1 MVGVAFF
8 LLLFLHESH
17 FFSTFATEKI
27 KGWKCDN
34 KIDKMQKIIEIKGG
48 VVRHPQM
55 RMGAPIDFE
64 LLAGEQLAIVGDNG
78 SGKTRLVDVLTGKCA
93 LMPMNGVK
101 YDFAPSKAKLV
112 SDNMKYLTFRDSYGT
127 TEGVYYYQQ
136 RWNQNDIE
144 ETPLVKD
151 LLAES
156 FRIAEEGLTRK
167 TVFDKFL
174 VREETPEQEAARLAE
189 EEADKR
195 AMHQELEKVRMHLYE
210 IFHLEQL
217 LDKHIILLSSG
228 ELRKFQLT
236 KTLLTNP
243 RVLIMDNPF
252 IGLDVTARGQ
262 LAEFL
267 TLLTK
272 ETNVSVVLVLSKT
285 DDIPDFITH
294 VVPVKDL
301 KVGEKMTLQEYK
313 DSMEP
318 VPARMLSEEKERA
331 ILALPECL
339 NESGA
344 LYMENGTCPSVIDF
358 RKVNIRY
365 GERTILKDLSF
376 KVMQGEHWALSGE
389 NGAGKSTLLSI
400 VCADNPQSYA
410 NDIVLF
416 GHQRGKGESIWDIKK
431 HIGYISPEM
440 HRAYMK
446 DIPAVDI
453 VASGLS
459 DVSGLYKKPKP
470 EQRAVCEFWMDIFGI
485 KQYADTTFLKL
496 SSGEQRLVLLARAF
510 VKDPSLLILDEPLHG
525 LDLKNRRLVKDVIE
539 VFCQR
544 KNKTMIMVT
553 HYKEEYP
560 RNIDHEIFLKKIS

>member
-1 MVGVAFF
+1 
-8 LLLFLHESH
+8 
-17 FFSTFATEKI
+17 
-27 KGWKCDN
+27 
-34 KIDKMQKIIEIKGG
+34 MQKIIDIKGG
-48 VVRHPQM
+48 EVRHPLF
-55 RMGAPIDFE
+55 RMNAPIDFE

-78 SGKTRLVDVLTGKCA
+78 SGKTRLVDILTGKCA
-93 LMPMNGVK
+93 LMPMNEVK
-101 YDFAPSKAKLV
+101 YDFAPSKAKMV
-112 SDNMKYLTFRDSYGT
+112 SDNIKYLSFRDSYGT
-127 TEGVYYYQQ
+127 NEGVYYYQQ

-144 ETPLVKD
+144 ETPLVRD

-156 FRIAEEGLTRK
+156 FRVAEEGLTRK
-167 TVFDKFL
+167 TLYDKFV
-174 VREETPEQEAARLAE
+174 VRDETPEQEAERLAKE
-189 EEADKR
+189 AADKL
-195 AMHQELEKVRMHLYE
+195 AMHKELEKVRKHLYE

-272 ETNVSVVLVLSKT
+272 ETNVTVVLVLSKT
-285 DDIPDFITH
+285 DDIPDFVTH
-294 VVPVKDL
+294 VVEVKDL
-301 KVGEKMTLQEYK
+301 KVGEKMTLAAYK
-313 DSMEP
+313 DARVP
-318 VPARMLSEEKERA
+318 VPARMLSEEKENA
-331 ILALPECL
+331 ILALPYAE
-339 NESGA
+339 GA
-344 LYMENGTCPSVIDF
+344 DAEVAPGTEQVIDF

-365 GERTILKDLSF
+365 GERSILKDLSF
-376 KVMQGEHWALSGE
+376 TVMNGEHWALSGE

-440 HRAYMK
+440 HRAFMR

-470 EQRAVCEFWMDIFGI
+470 EQKAVCEFWMDMFGI
-485 KQYADTTFLKL
+485 KHHADTTFLKL

-525 LDLKNRRLVKDVIE
+525 LDLKNRRLVKDIIE
-539 VFCQR
+539 VFCRR

-553 HYKEEYP
+553 HYQEELP
-560 RNIDHEIFLKKIS
+560 KNIDHSIFLKKQI

>member
-1 MVGVAFF
+1 
-8 LLLFLHESH
+8 
-17 FFSTFATEKI
+17 
-27 KGWKCDN
+27 
-34 KIDKMQKIIEIKGG
+34 
-48 VVRHPQM
+48 
-55 RMGAPIDFE
+55 MGAPINFE

-101 YDFAPSKAKLV
+101 YDFTPSKAKMV
-112 SDNMKYLTFRDSYGT
+112 SDNMKYLSFRDSYGT
-127 TEGVYYYQQ
+127 NEGVYYYQQ

-144 ETPLVKD
+144 ETPLVRD

-174 VREETPEQEAARLAE
+174 VRDETPEQEARRMAQ
-189 EEADKR
+189 EEADR
-195 AMHQELEKVRMHLYE
+195 QAMHKELEKVRKHLYE

-228 ELRKFQLT
+228 EMRKFQLT

-252 IGLDVTARGQ
+252 IGLDANARKQ
-262 LAEFL
+262 LGDFL
-267 TLLTK
+267 TLLTQ

-294 VVPVKDL
+294 VVEVKDL
-301 KVGEKMTLQEYK
+301 KVGTKMTLQDYK
-313 DSMEP
+313 DSRVP
-318 VPARMLSEEKERA
+318 VPSRMLSEEKERA
-331 ILALPECL
+331 ILALPYAAEAGR
-339 NESGA
+339 EVSSGT
-344 LYMENGTCPSVIDF
+344 EQVIDF

-376 KVMQGEHWALSGE
+376 TVMNGEHWALNGE

-446 DIPAVDI
+446 DIPAVDV

-459 DVSGLYKKPKP
+459 DQQPTCWAFSQRLMKP
-470 EQRAVCEFWMDIFGI
+470 AVRETCEFWMDVFGI
-485 KQYADTTFLKL
+485 KRYADTTFLKL

-544 KNKTMIMVT
+544 KNKTLLMVT
-553 HYKEEYP
+553 HYREEYP
-560 RNIDHEIFLKKIS
+560 CNIDHEIYLKKII

>member
-1 MVGVAFF
+1 
-8 LLLFLHESH
+8 
-17 FFSTFATEKI
+17 
-27 KGWKCDN
+27 
-34 KIDKMQKIIEIKGG
+34 MQKIIEIKGG

-78 SGKTRLVDVLTGKCA
+78 SGKTRLVDVLMGKCA
-93 LMPMNGVK
+93 LMPMQGVK
-101 YDFAPSKAKLV
+101 YDFTPSKAKMV
-112 SDNMKYLTFRDSYGT
+112 SDNIKYLSFRDSYGT
-127 TEGVYYYQQ
+127 NEGVYYYQQ

-151 LLAES
+151 LLADS

-174 VREETPEQEAARLAE
+174 VRDETPEQEAERLRQE
-189 EEADKR
+189 EKDR
-195 AMHQELEKVRMHLYE
+195 VLMHNELEKVRKHLYE

-236 KTLLTNP
+236 KTLMTNP

-252 IGLDVTARGQ
+252 IGLDVTARAQ

-301 KVGEKMTLQEYK
+301 KVGQKMTLKAYLE
-313 DSMEP
+313 SREP
-318 VPARMLSEEKERA
+318 VPARMLSEEKEKA
-331 ILALPECL
+331 ILDLGVRSEEPLARRSQLGIECSAVDKVSIPHSSFL
-339 NESGA
+339 IPNS
-344 LYMENGTCPSVIDF
+344 TVIEF
-358 RKVNIRY
+358 RHVNIRY
-365 GERTILKDLSF
+365 GERTILKDLNLTV
-376 KVMQGEHWALSGE
+376 KEGEHWALNGE

-416 GHQRGKGESIWDIKK
+416 GHQRGKGESIWDIKR

-446 DIPAVDI
+446 DVPAIDI

-470 EQRAVCEFWMDIFGI
+470 EQRAMCEFWMDIFGI
-485 KQYADTTFLKL
+485 KRYADTTFLHL

-510 VKDPSLLILDEPLHG
+510 VKDPALLILDEPLHG
-525 LDLKNRRLVKDVIE
+525 LDLKNRRLVKDIIE

-544 KNKTMIMVT
+544 KHKTLLMVT
-553 HYKEEYP
+553 HYREEYP
-560 RNIDHEIFLKKIS
+560 KNIDHEMFLKKIDN

>member
-1 MVGVAFF
+1 
-8 LLLFLHESH
+8 
-17 FFSTFATEKI
+17 
-27 KGWKCDN
+27 
-34 KIDKMQKIIEIKGG
+34 MQKIIEIKGG

-78 SGKTRLVDVLTGKCA
+78 SGKTRLVDVLMGKCA
-93 LMPMNGVK
+93 LMPMQGVK
-101 YDFAPSKAKLV
+101 YDFTPSKAKMV
-112 SDNMKYLTFRDSYGT
+112 SDNIKYLSFRDSYGT
-127 TEGVYYYQQ
+127 NEGVYYYQQ

-174 VREETPEQEAARLAE
+174 VRDETPEQEAERLRQE
-189 EEADKR
+189 EEDR
-195 AMHQELEKVRMHLYE
+195 VLMHNELEKVRKHLYE

-236 KTLLTNP
+236 KTLMTNP

-252 IGLDVTARGQ
+252 IGLDVTARAQ

-267 TLLTK
+267 ILL
-272 ETNVSVVLVLSKT
+272 
-285 DDIPDFITH
+285 
-294 VVPVKDL
+294 VKDL
-301 KVGEKMTLQEYK
+301 KVGQKMTLQAYLESK
-313 DSMEP
+313 EP
-318 VPARMLSEEKERA
+318 VPVRMLSEEKEKA
-331 ILALPECL
+331 ILELGVRSEELKVP
-339 NESGA
+339 NS
-344 LYMENGTCPSVIDF
+344 TVIEF
-358 RKVNIRY
+358 RHVNIRY
-365 GERTILKDLSF
+365 GERTILKDLNLTV
-376 KVMQGEHWALSGE
+376 KEGEHWALNGE

-416 GHQRGKGESIWDIKK
+416 GHQRGKGESIWDIKR

-446 DIPAVDI
+446 DVPAIDI

-470 EQRAVCEFWMDIFGI
+470 EQRAMCEFWMDIFGI
-485 KQYADTTFLKL
+485 KRYADTTFLHL

-510 VKDPSLLILDEPLHG
+510 VKDPALLILDEPLHG
-525 LDLKNRRLVKDVIE
+525 LDLKNRRLVKDIIE

-544 KNKTMIMVT
+544 KHKTLLMVT
-553 HYKEEYP
+553 HYREEYP
-560 RNIDHEIFLKKIS
+560 KNIDHEIYLKKVDN

>member
-1 MVGVAFF
+1 
-8 LLLFLHESH
+8 
-17 FFSTFATEKI
+17 
-27 KGWKCDN
+27 
-34 KIDKMQKIIEIKGG
+34 MQKIIEIRGG
-48 VVRHPQM
+48 EVRHPMM
-55 RMGAPIDFE
+55 RMNAPIDFD
-64 LLAGEQLAIVGDNG
+64 LLAGEQLAIVGSNG

-93 LMPMNGVK
+93 LMPMNGVH
-101 YDFAPSKAKLV
+101 YDFAPSKAKMV
-112 SDNMKYLTFRDSYGT
+112 SDNIKYLSFRDSYGT
-127 TEGVYYYQQ
+127 NEGVYYYQQ

-144 ETPLVKD
+144 ETPLVRD

-167 TVFDKFL
+167 TVFDKFV
-174 VREETPEQEAARLAE
+174 VRDETPEQENARLAQE
-189 EEADKR
+189 ERDR
-195 AMHQELEKVRMHLYE
+195 QVMHQELEKVRQHLYD

-252 IGLDVTARGQ
+252 IGLDVNARSQ
-262 LAEFL
+262 LSDFL
-267 TLLTK
+267 TLLTR
-272 ETNVSVVLVLSKT
+272 ETNVAVVLVLSKT

-294 VVPVKDL
+294 VVEVKDL
-301 KVGEKMTLQEYK
+301 KVGRKMTLQEFK
-313 DSMEP
+313 DGREP

-331 ILALPECL
+331 IIGIPSLPSIER
-339 NESGA
+339 EQ
-344 LYMENGTCPSVIDF
+344 PSSIISF
-358 RKVNIRY
+358 NKVNIHY

-376 KVMQGEHWALSGE
+376 TVMEGEHWALNGE

-416 GHQRGKGESIWDIKK
+416 GHQRGKGESIWDIKR

-440 HRAYMK
+440 HRAFMR
-446 DIPAVDI
+446 DVPAIDI

-459 DVSGLYKKPKP
+459 DVSGLYRKAKA
-470 EQRAVCEFWMDIFGI
+470 EQRMVCEFWMDIFGV

-525 LDLKNRRLVKDVIE
+525 LDLKNRRLVKDIIE

-544 KNKTMIMVT
+544 PHKTLLMVT
-553 HYKEEYP
+553 HYWEEYP
-560 RNIDHEIFLKKIS
+560 KNIDHEIYLKKRS

>member
-1 MVGVAFF
+1 
-8 LLLFLHESH
+8 
-17 FFSTFATEKI
+17 
-27 KGWKCDN
+27 
-34 KIDKMQKIIEIKGG
+34 MQKLIEVHEG

-55 RMGAPIDFE
+55 KMAAPIDFE

-78 SGKTRLVDVLTGKCA
+78 SGKSRLVDVLTGKCA
-93 LMPMNGVK
+93 LMPMHEVR
-101 YDFAPSKAKLV
+101 YDFWPSKAKMV
-112 SDNMKYLTFRDSYGT
+112 SDNIKYLTFRDSYGT
-127 TEGVYYYQQ
+127 NEGVYYYQQ
-136 RWNQNDIE
+136 RWNQNDID
-144 ETPLVKD
+144 ETPVVRD
-151 LLAES
+151 LLADA

-167 TVFDKFL
+167 TVFDKFV
-174 VREETPEQEAARLAE
+174 VRDETPEEEAKRLAQ
-189 EEADKR
+189 EEADR
-195 AMHQELEKVRMHLYE
+195 AEMRVELEKVRKHLFE

-217 LDKHIILLSSG
+217 MDKHVILLSSG

-236 KTLLTNP
+236 KTLMTNP

-267 TLLTK
+267 TLLTR
-272 ETNVSVVLVLSKT
+272 ETQVAVVLVLSKT

-294 VVPVKDL
+294 VVEVKDL
-301 KVGEKMTLQEYK
+301 KVGQKKTLQEYK
-313 DSMEP
+313 ESMVP
-318 VPARMLSEEKERA
+318 VPPRMLSEEKERA
-331 ILALPECL
+331 ILALPYADDAHTEMA
-339 NESGA
+339 SGT
-344 LYMENGTCPSVIDF
+344 EQVIDF

-376 KVMQGEHWALSGE
+376 TVMNGEHWALSGE

-446 DIPAVDI
+446 DIPSIDI
-453 VASGLS
+453 VASGLNS
-459 DVSGLYKKPKP
+459 VSGLYKKANP
-470 EQRAVCEFWMDIFGI
+470 EQRAICEFWMDVFGI
-485 KQYADTTFLKL
+485 KRYADTTFLKL

-539 VFCQR
+539 VFCRR
-544 KNKTMIMVT
+544 KNKTMMMVT
-553 HYKEEYP
+553 HYKEELP
-560 RNIDHEIFLKKIS
+560 RNIDHEIFLKKVR

>member
-1 MVGVAFF
+1 
-8 LLLFLHESH
+8 
-17 FFSTFATEKI
+17 
-27 KGWKCDN
+27 
-34 KIDKMQKIIEIKGG
+34 MQKIIEVKGG

-55 RMGAPIDFE
+55 RMRAPIDFE

-93 LMPMNGVK
+93 LMPMQEVK
-101 YDFAPSKAKLV
+101 YDFAPSRAKMV
-112 SDNMKYLTFRDSYGT
+112 SDNIKYLTFKDSYGT
-127 TEGVYYYQQ
+127 SEGVYYYQQ

-144 ETPLVKD
+144 ETPLVRD
-151 LLAES
+151 LLVES

-167 TVFDKFL
+167 TVYDKFL
-174 VREETPEQEAARLAE
+174 VSDETPEQKVERLCQE
-189 EEADKR
+189 EEHKR
-195 AMHQELEKVRMHLYE
+195 MMHNELEKIRKHLYE

-243 RVLIMDNPF
+243 KVLIMDNPF

-267 TLLTK
+267 TLLTR
-272 ETNVSVVLVLSKT
+272 ETDVSVILVLSKT

-294 VVPVKDL
+294 VVTVKDL
-301 KVGEKMTLQEYK
+301 KIGEKMTRREFEEK
-313 DSMEP
+313 REK
-318 VPARMLSEEKERA
+318 VPERMLTKEKEKA
-331 ILALPECL
+331 ILEMS
-339 NESGA
+339 EVREEQGA
-344 LYMENGTCPSVIDF
+344 RGEEQEVREGQEERVIEF
-358 RKVNIRY
+358 RGVNIRY
-365 GERTILKDLSF
+365 GERTILRDLNLVV
-376 KVMQGEHWALSGE
+376 KAGEHWALNGE

-446 DIPAVDI
+446 DIPAIDI

-470 EQRAVCEFWMDIFGI
+470 EQRAVCEFWMDIFGV

-525 LDLKNRRLVKDVIE
+525 LDLKNRRLVKDIIE
-539 VFCQR
+539 VFCRR
-544 KNKTMIMVT
+544 KNKTLLMVT
-553 HYKEEYP
+553 HYREEYP
-560 RNIDHEIFLKKIS
+560 KIIDHEIYLKKI

>member
-1 MVGVAFF
+1 
-8 LLLFLHESH
+8 
-17 FFSTFATEKI
+17 
-27 KGWKCDN
+27 
-34 KIDKMQKIIEIKGG
+34 MQKIIEVKGG

-93 LMPMNGVK
+93 LMPMQEVK
-101 YDFAPSKAKLV
+101 YDFAPSRAKMV
-112 SDNMKYLTFRDSYGT
+112 SDNIKYLTFRDSYGT

-144 ETPLVKD
+144 ETPLVRD

-156 FRIAEEGLTRK
+156 FRMAEEGLTRK

-174 VREETPEQEAARLAE
+174 VRDETPEQEQERLRQE
-189 EEADKR
+189 EEDKR
-195 AMHQELEKVRMHLYE
+195 LMHAELEKVRKHLYE

-252 IGLDVTARGQ
+252 IGLDVTARAQ

-267 TLLTK
+267 TLLTR

-294 VVPVKDL
+294 VVTVKDL
-301 KVGEKMTLQEYK
+301 KVGRKMTQQEFK
-313 DSMEP
+313 ESSEP
-318 VPARMLSEEKERA
+318 VPARMLTEAKAKA
-331 ILALPECL
+331 ILE
-339 NESGA
+339 
-344 LYMENGTCPSVIDF
+344 MEEGRSLMADGRSQMEDGEETVIEF
-358 RKVNIRY
+358 RNVNIRY
-365 GERTILKDLSF
+365 GERTILKDLNLTV
-376 KVMQGEHWALSGE
+376 KEGEHWALNGE

-416 GHQRGKGESIWDIKK
+416 GHQRGKGESIWDIKR

-446 DIPAVDI
+446 DIPAIDI

-459 DVSGLYKKPKP
+459 DVSGLYRKPKP
-470 EQRAVCEFWMDIFGI
+470 EQRAVCEFWMDIFGV

-510 VKDPSLLILDEPLHG
+510 VKDPALLILDEPLHG
-525 LDLKNRRLVKDVIE
+525 LDLKNRRLVKDIIE

-544 KNKTMIMVT
+544 PHKTMLMVT
-553 HYKEEYP
+553 HYREEYP
-560 RNIDHEIFLKKIS
+560 KNIDHEIYLKKIV

>member
-1 MVGVAFF
+1 MRP
-8 LLLFLHESH
+8 
-17 FFSTFATEKI
+17 
-27 KGWKCDN
+27 
-34 KIDKMQKIIEIKGG
+34 IIEISGG
-48 VVRHPQM
+48 EVRHPHY
-55 RMGAPIDFE
+55 RMAAPIDFA
-64 LLAGEQLAIVGDNG
+64 LCRGEQLAIVGDNG
-78 SGKTRLVDVLTGKCA
+78 SGKTRLVDILTGKCA
-93 LMPMNGVK
+93 LMPMNGVR
-101 YDFAPSKAKLV
+101 YDFWPSKARLV
-112 SDNMKYLTFRDSYGT
+112 SDNIKYLSFRDSYGT
-127 TEGVYYYQQ
+127 SEGVYYHQQ

-144 ETPLVKD
+144 ETPLVRD

-167 TVFDKFL
+167 TVFDKFV
-174 VREETPEQEAARLAE
+174 VRDESPEEEAARLAQE
-189 EEADKR
+189 AADKQ
-195 AMHQELEKVRMHLYE
+195 AMHAELEKVRQHLYE

-236 KTLLTNP
+236 KTLMTNP

-267 TLLTK
+267 TLLTR
-272 ETNVSVVLVLSKT
+272 ETNVAVVLVLSKT

-301 KVGEKMTLQEYK
+301 RVGEKMTLQAYR
-313 DSMEP
+313 DSRAP
-318 VPARMLSEEKERA
+318 VPSRVLTEEKARA
-331 ILALPECL
+331 ILALPY
-339 NESGA
+339 A
-344 LYMENGTCPSVIDF
+344 ADADTDAAPGTEPVIDF

-365 GERTILKDLSF
+365 GERTILKDLSLT
-376 KVMQGEHWALSGE
+376 VMNGEHWALSGE

-440 HRAYMK
+440 HRAYMR

-459 DVSGLYKKPKP
+459 DVAGLYRKPKP
-470 EQRAVCEFWMDIFGI
+470 GQRAACLFWMDVFGI
-485 KQYADTTFLKL
+485 GQHADTTFLKL

-510 VKDPSLLILDEPLHG
+510 VKDPALLILDEPLHG
-525 LDLKNRRLVKDVIE
+525 LDLRNRRLVKDVIE
-539 VFCQR
+539 TFCQR
-544 KNKTMIMVT
+544 KNKTLMMVT
-553 HYKEEYP
+553 HYQEELP
-560 RNIDHEIFLKKIS
+560 NNIDHSIYLKKQI

>member
-1 MVGVAFF
+1 
-8 LLLFLHESH
+8 
-17 FFSTFATEKI
+17 
-27 KGWKCDN
+27 
-34 KIDKMQKIIEIKGG
+34 MQKIIEVKGG

-93 LMPMNGVK
+93 LMPMQEVK
-101 YDFAPSKAKLV
+101 YDFAPSRAKMV
-112 SDNMKYLTFRDSYGT
+112 SDNIKYLTFRDSYGT

-144 ETPLVKD
+144 ETPLVRD

-156 FRIAEEGLTRK
+156 FRMAEEGLTRK

-174 VREETPEQEAARLAE
+174 VRDETPEQEQERLRQEAE
-189 EEADKR
+189 DKR
-195 AMHQELEKVRMHLYE
+195 LMHAELEKVRKHLYE

-252 IGLDVTARGQ
+252 IGLDVTARAQ

-267 TLLTK
+267 TLLTR

-294 VVPVKDL
+294 VVTVKDL
-301 KVGEKMTLQEYK
+301 KVGWKMTLQEFK
-313 DSMEP
+313 ESSEP
-318 VPARMLSEEKERA
+318 VPARMLTEAKAKA
-331 ILALPECL
+331 ILE
-339 NESGA
+339 
-344 LYMENGTCPSVIDF
+344 MEEGRRKMEEGRILMADGRSQMEDGEETVIEF
-358 RKVNIRY
+358 RNVNIRY
-365 GERTILKDLSF
+365 GERTILKDLNLTV
-376 KVMQGEHWALSGE
+376 KEGEHWALNGE

-416 GHQRGKGESIWDIKK
+416 GHQRGKGESIWDIKR

-446 DIPAVDI
+446 DIPAIDI

-459 DVSGLYKKPKP
+459 DVSGLYRKPKP
-470 EQRAVCEFWMDIFGI
+470 EQRAVCEFWMDIFGV

-510 VKDPSLLILDEPLHG
+510 VKDPALLILDEPLHG
-525 LDLKNRRLVKDVIE
+525 LDLKNRRLVKDIIE

-544 KNKTMIMVT
+544 PHKTMLMVS
-553 HYKEEYP
+553 HYREEYP
-560 RNIDHEIFLKKIS
+560 KNIDHEIYLRKIV

>member
-1 MVGVAFF
+1 
-8 LLLFLHESH
+8 
-17 FFSTFATEKI
+17 
-27 KGWKCDN
+27 
-34 KIDKMQKIIEIKGG
+34 MQKIIEVKGG

-93 LMPMNGVK
+93 LMPMQEVK
-101 YDFAPSKAKLV
+101 YDFAPSRAKMV
-112 SDNMKYLTFRDSYGT
+112 SDNIKYLTFRDSYGT

-144 ETPLVKD
+144 ETPLVRD

-156 FRIAEEGLTRK
+156 FRMAEEGLTRK

-174 VREETPEQEAARLAE
+174 VRDETPEQEQERLRQE
-189 EEADKR
+189 EEDKR
-195 AMHQELEKVRMHLYE
+195 LMHAELEKVRKHLYE

-252 IGLDVTARGQ
+252 IGLDVTARAQ

-267 TLLTK
+267 TLLTR

-294 VVPVKDL
+294 VVTVKDL
-301 KVGEKMTLQEYK
+301 KVGRKMTQQEFK
-313 DSMEP
+313 ESSEP
-318 VPARMLSEEKERA
+318 VPARMLTEAKAKA
-331 ILALPECL
+331 ILE
-339 NESGA
+339 
-344 LYMENGTCPSVIDF
+344 MEEGRRKMEDGRRKKSDGRSQMEDGEETVIEF
-358 RKVNIRY
+358 RNVNIRY
-365 GERTILKDLSF
+365 GERTILKDLNLTV
-376 KVMQGEHWALSGE
+376 KEGEHWALNGE

-416 GHQRGKGESIWDIKK
+416 GHQRGKGESIWDIKR

-446 DIPAVDI
+446 DIPAIDI

-459 DVSGLYKKPKP
+459 DVSGLYRKPKP
-470 EQRAVCEFWMDIFGI
+470 EQRAVCEFWMDIFGV

-510 VKDPSLLILDEPLHG
+510 VKDPALLILDEPLHG
-525 LDLKNRRLVKDVIE
+525 LDLKNRRLVKDIIE

-544 KNKTMIMVT
+544 PHKTMLMVT
-553 HYKEEYP
+553 HYREEYP
-560 RNIDHEIFLKKIS
+560 KNIDHEIYLKKIV

>member
-1 MVGVAFF
+1 
-8 LLLFLHESH
+8 
-17 FFSTFATEKI
+17 
-27 KGWKCDN
+27 
-34 KIDKMQKIIEIKGG
+34 MQKIIEVKGG
-48 VVRHPQM
+48 EVRHPQYKM
-55 RMGAPIDFE
+55 NAPIDFE
-64 LLAGEQLAIVGDNG
+64 LMAGEQLAIVGDNG
-78 SGKTRLVDVLTGKCA
+78 SGKTRLIDVLTGKCA

-101 YDFAPSKAKLV
+101 YDFAPSKAKMV
-112 SDNMKYLTFRDSYGT
+112 SDNIKYLSFRDSYGT
-127 TEGVYYYQQ
+127 NEGVYYYQQ

-144 ETPLVKD
+144 ETPLVRD
-151 LLAES
+151 LLTES
-156 FRIAEEGLTRK
+156 FRMAEEGLTRK

-174 VREETPEQEAARLAE
+174 VRDETPGQEAARLAQ
-189 EEADKR
+189 EEADR
-195 AMHQELEKVRMHLYE
+195 QAMHRELEKVRTHLYE
-210 IFHLEQL
+210 VFHLEQL

-262 LAEFL
+262 LSEFL
-267 TLLTK
+267 TLLTR
-272 ETNVSVVLVLSKT
+272 ETNVAVVLVLSKT

-294 VVPVKDL
+294 VVEVKDL
-301 KVGEKMTLQEYK
+301 RVGRKMTLQAFRE
-313 DSMEP
+313 SREP
-318 VPARMLSEEKERA
+318 VPARMLSEEKESA
-331 ILALPECL
+331 ILNLPSSP
-339 NESGA
+339 SGNV
-344 LYMENGTCPSVIDF
+344 EPHSSIISFNQ
-358 RKVNIRY
+358 VNIRY

-376 KVMQGEHWALSGE
+376 TVKEGEHWALNGE

-416 GHQRGKGESIWDIKK
+416 GHQRGKGESIWDIKR

-440 HRAYMK
+440 HRAFMR
-446 DIPAVDI
+446 DIPAIDI

-459 DVSGLYKKPKP
+459 DVSGLYRRARA
-470 EQRAVCEFWMDIFGI
+470 EQRAVCEFWMDIFGV
-485 KQYADTTFLKL
+485 KKYADTTFLKL

-525 LDLKNRRLVKDVIE
+525 LDLKNRRLVKDIIE

-544 KNKTMIMVT
+544 PHKTLLMVT
-553 HYKEEYP
+553 HYREEYP
-560 RNIDHEIFLKKIS
+560 RNIDHEIYLKKL